1 MYKVKPVMA
10 VVQSERPAVPHVPK
24 ECPRRSVSEE
34 LDQIKM
40 FSEELG
46 FPVKMSLYRKIKCK
60 FKQKA
65 RSITI
70 YHELSK
76 AANIVGGI

>member
-10 VVQSERPAVPHVPK
+10 VVQSERPAAPYVPE

-40 FSEELG
+40 FPEELE
-46 FPVKMSLYRKIKCK
+46 FPVKMSLCRKIKCK
-60 FKQKA
+60 FKPTVKLV
-65 RSITI
+65 TD
-70 YHELSK
+70 K
-76 AANIVGGI
+76 